1 MMLANKISFAIT
13 IIMWIVFTIG
23 FLLLKR
29 RQKQNEQ
36 KKNKLAMIGMM
47 LEGVGFAFVFT
58 VRREP
63 FTNIFQMNS
72 SIQILLTIFS
82 GILAIASVWL
92 GLSAVK
98 TLGKQWN
105 IKAQIIEGHE
115 LITTGPYKIVRH
127 PIYSALFGLLIVT
140 GYSITQLWAF
150 IIAIVLY
157 FIGTIFRTRVE
168 EQLLIQH
175 FGDQYEKYKKK
186 VPALIPFI
194 F

>member
-1 MMLANKISFAIT
+1 MMLVNKISLAIT
-13 IIMWIVFTIG
+13 IIMWIVFAIG

-140 GYSITQLWAF
+140 GYSMTLLWAF
-150 IIAIVLY
+150 IIAIVFY

-186 VPALIPFI
+186 VPAIIPYI
-194 F
+194 Y

>member
-1 MMLANKISFAIT
+1 MMLANKISLAIT
-13 IIMWIVFTIG
+13 IIMWIVFAIG

-140 GYSITQLWAF
+140 GYSMTLLWAF
-150 IIAIVLY
+150 IIAIVFY

-186 VPALIPFI
+186 VPAIIPYI
-194 F
+194 Y

>member
-1 MMLANKISFAIT
+1 FA
-13 IIMWIVFTIG
+13 IG

-72 SIQILLTIFS
+72 SIQILLTIIS
-82 GILAIASVWL
+82 GTLAIASVWL

>member
-72 SIQILLTIFS
+72 SIQILLTIIS
-82 GILAIASVWL
+82 GTLAIASVWL

-186 VPALIPFI
+186 VPAIIPYI
-194 F
+194 Y

>member
-1 MMLANKISFAIT
+1 MMLVNKISFAIT
-13 IIMWIVFTIG
+13 IIMWIVFAIG

-140 GYSITQLWAF
+140 GYSMTRLWAL

-186 VPALIPFI
+186 VPAIIPYI
-194 F
+194 Y

>member
-72 SIQILLTIFS
+72 SIQILLTIIS
-82 GILAIASVWL
+82 GTLAIASVWL

>member
-13 IIMWIVFTIG
+13 IIMWIVFAIA

-150 IIAIVLY
+150 IIAIVFY

-186 VPALIPFI
+186 VPAIIPFI

>member
-13 IIMWIVFTIG
+13 IIMWIVFAIA

>member
-1 MMLANKISFAIT
+1 MMLVNKISFAIT
-13 IIMWIVFTIG
+13 IIMWIVFAIG

-63 FTNIFQMNS
+63 FTNIFPMNY

-82 GILAIASVWL
+82 GILAFASVWL

-186 VPALIPFI
+186 VPAIIPYI
-194 F
+194 Y

>member
-1 MMLANKISFAIT
+1 MMLVNKISFAIT
-13 IIMWIVFTIG
+13 IIMWIVFAIG

-140 GYSITQLWAF
+140 GYSMTLLWAF
-150 IIAIVLY
+150 IIAIVFY

-186 VPALIPFI
+186 VPAIIPFI

>member
-13 IIMWIVFTIG
+13 IIMWIVFAIA

-72 SIQILLTIFS
+72 SIQILLTIIS
-82 GILAIASVWL
+82 GTLAIASVWL

>member
-13 IIMWIVFTIG
+13 IIMWIVFAIA

-186 VPALIPFI
+186 VPAIIPFI

>member
-1 MMLANKISFAIT
+1 MLVNKISFAIT

-72 SIQILLTIFS
+72 SIQILLTIIS
-82 GILAIASVWL
+82 GTLAIASVWL

>member
-13 IIMWIVFTIG
+13 IIMWIVFAIA

-140 GYSITQLWAF
+140 GYSMTLLWAF
-150 IIAIVLY
+150 IIAIVFY

-186 VPALIPFI
+186 VPAIIPFI

>member
-1 MMLANKISFAIT
+1 MMLVNKISFAIT

-186 VPALIPFI
+186 VPAIIPYI
-194 F
+194 Y

>member
-1 MMLANKISFAIT
+1 MMLVNKISLAIT
-13 IIMWIVFTIG
+13 IIMWIVFAIG

-186 VPALIPFI
+186 VPAIIPFI

>member
-13 IIMWIVFTIG
+13 IIMWIVFAIG

-140 GYSITQLWAF
+140 GYSMTLLWAF
-150 IIAIVLY
+150 IIAIVFY

-186 VPALIPFI
+186 VPAIIPYI
-194 F
+194 Y

>member
-1 MMLANKISFAIT
+1 MMLVNKISLAIT
-13 IIMWIVFTIG
+13 IIMWIVFAIG

-150 IIAIVLY
+150 IIAIVFY

-186 VPALIPFI
+186 VPAIIPYI
-194 F
+194 Y

>member
-1 MMLANKISFAIT
+1 MMLVNKISLAIT
-13 IIMWIVFTIG
+13 IIMWIVFAIG

-72 SIQILLTIFS
+72 SIQILLTIIS
-82 GILAIASVWL
+82 GTLAIASVWL

-140 GYSITQLWAF
+140 GYSMTLLWAF
-150 IIAIVLY
+150 IIAIVFY

-186 VPALIPFI
+186 VPAIIPYI
-194 F
+194 Y

>member
-1 MMLANKISFAIT
+1 MMLVNKISFAIT
-13 IIMWIVFTIG
+13 IIMWIVFAIG

-150 IIAIVLY
+150 IIAIVFY

-186 VPALIPFI
+186 VPAIIPYI
-194 F
+194 Y

>member
-1 MMLANKISFAIT
+1 MMLVNKISFAIT
-13 IIMWIVFTIG
+13 IIMWIVFAIG

-63 FTNIFQMNS
+63 FTNIFPMNY

-82 GILAIASVWL
+82 GILAFASVWL

-140 GYSITQLWAF
+140 GYSMTLLWAF
-150 IIAIVLY
+150 IIAIVFY

-186 VPALIPFI
+186 VPAIIPYI
-194 F
+194 Y

>member
-1 MMLANKISFAIT
+1 MLANKISFAIT
-13 IIMWIVFTIG
+13 IIMWIVFAIG

>member
-1 MMLANKISFAIT
+1 MMFVNKISFAIT
-13 IIMWIVFTIG
+13 IIMWIVFAIG

>member
-1 MMLANKISFAIT
+1 MMLVNKISFAIT
-13 IIMWIVFTIG
+13 IIMWIVFAIG

>member
-13 IIMWIVFTIG
+13 IIMWIVFAIA

-150 IIAIVLY
+150 IIAIVFY

-186 VPALIPFI
+186 VPAIIPYI
-194 F
+194 Y

>member
-1 MMLANKISFAIT
+1 MMLVNKISFAIT

-72 SIQILLTIFS
+72 SIQILLTIIS
-82 GILAIASVWL
+82 GTLAIASVWL

-186 VPALIPFI
+186 VPAIIPYI
-194 F
+194 Y

>member
-1 MMLANKISFAIT
+1 MMLVNKISLAIT
-13 IIMWIVFTIG
+13 IIMWIVFAIG

-140 GYSITQLWAF
+140 GYSMTLLWAF
-150 IIAIVLY
+150 IIAIVFY

-186 VPALIPFI
+186 VPAIIPYI

>member
-1 MMLANKISFAIT
+1 MLVNKISLAIT
-13 IIMWIVFTIG
+13 IIMWIVFAIG

-150 IIAIVLY
+150 IIAIVFY

-186 VPALIPFI
+186 VPAIIPFI

>member
-1 MMLANKISFAIT
+1 MMLVNKISFAIT
-13 IIMWIVFTIG
+13 IIMWIVFAIG

-63 FTNIFQMNS
+63 FTNIFPMNY

-82 GILAIASVWL
+82 GILAFASVWL

-150 IIAIVLY
+150 IIAIVFY

-186 VPALIPFI
+186 VPAIIPYI
-194 F
+194 Y

>member
-1 MMLANKISFAIT
+1 MMLVNKISFAIT

-72 SIQILLTIFS
+72 SIQILLTIIS
-82 GILAIASVWL
+82 GTLAIASVWL

-140 GYSITQLWAF
+140 GYSMTLLWAF
-150 IIAIVLY
+150 IIAIVFY

-186 VPALIPFI
+186 VPAIIPYI
-194 F
+194 Y

>member
-1 MMLANKISFAIT
+1 MMLVNKISFAIT

-72 SIQILLTIFS
+72 SIQILLTIIS
-82 GILAIASVWL
+82 GTLAIASVWL

>member
-1 MMLANKISFAIT
+1 MMFVNKISFAIT
-13 IIMWIVFTIG
+13 IIMWIVFAIG

-140 GYSITQLWAF
+140 GYSMTLLWAF
-150 IIAIVLY
+150 IIAIVFY

-186 VPALIPFI
+186 VPAIIPYI
-194 F
+194 Y

>member
-1 MMLANKISFAIT
+1 MMLVNKISFAIT
-13 IIMWIVFTIG
+13 IIMWIVFAIG

-63 FTNIFQMNS
+63 FTNIFPMNY

-82 GILAIASVWL
+82 GILAFASVWL

-150 IIAIVLY
+150 IIAIVFY

>member
-13 IIMWIVFTIG
+13 IIMWIVFAIG

>member
-1 MMLANKISFAIT
+1 MMLVNKISFAIT
-13 IIMWIVFTIG
+13 IIMWIVFAIG

-72 SIQILLTIFS
+72 SIQILLTIIS
-82 GILAIASVWL
+82 GTLAIASVWL

>member
-1 MMLANKISFAIT
+1 MMFVNKISFAIT
-13 IIMWIVFTIG
+13 IIMWIVFAIG

-72 SIQILLTIFS
+72 SIQILLTIIS
-82 GILAIASVWL
+82 GTLAIASVWL

-140 GYSITQLWAF
+140 GYSMTLLWAF
-150 IIAIVLY
+150 IIAIVFY

>member
-13 IIMWIVFTIG
+13 IIMWIVFAIG

-140 GYSITQLWAF
+140 GYSMTLLWAF
-150 IIAIVLY
+150 IIAIVFY

>member
-1 MMLANKISFAIT
+1 MMLVNKISFAIT
-13 IIMWIVFTIG
+13 IIMWIVFAIG

-140 GYSITQLWAF
+140 GYSMTLLWAF
-150 IIAIVLY
+150 IIAIVFY

-186 VPALIPFI
+186 VPAIIPYI
-194 F
+194 Y

>member
-1 MMLANKISFAIT
+1 MMLVNKISFAIT
-13 IIMWIVFTIG
+13 IIMWIVFAIG

-63 FTNIFQMNS
+63 FTNIFPMNY

-150 IIAIVLY
+150 IIAIVFY

-186 VPALIPFI
+186 VPAIIPYI
-194 F
+194 Y